1 LRFLWVRTYEARE
14 RFKYLLNYYSLMK
27 NKKKYILIGYRH
39 PSIKLYTPKRNKTKL
54 AILFG
59 FVGLCLSLHSQI
71 G

>member
-1 LRFLWVRTYEARE
+1 
-14 RFKYLLNYYSLMK
+14 MK

-59 FVGLCLSLHSQI
+59 FVGLCLITPFTNWMIVVVASLI
-71 G
+71 NKFNPLWIYR